1 MIYDKSLSEL
11 AFQIGV
17 VYDDYSVEKKEKIA
31 KMIVS
36 WEEKRHSWKEQEKRT
51 TGFAEMQKRVQFDL
65 ESE

>member
-36 WEEKRHSWKEQEKRT
+36 WREKQKWT

-65 ESE
+65 ESD